1 MKFLDTNV
9 LVYAADKTESVRH
22 DRAMAVLLEAFSD
35 GDFMI
40 STQVLNEFSNV
51 ALSKLKKT
59 DDEVKTY
66 LAKWRMLKVADLDD
80 RLVEKAIDIRSR
92 YGLQFYDSLLLA
104 TAEANRCEEFWSE
117 DLNDGQI
124 YCGMKAVNPFKSTAR

>member
-1 MKFLDTNV
+1 M
-9 LVYAADKTESVRH
+9 AAIFQ
-22 DRAMAVLLEAFSD
+22 AVLLEAFSN

-59 DDEVKTY
+59 DDEVKSY
-66 LAKWRMLKVADLDD
+66 LAKWRMLRVAALED

-92 YGLQFYDSLLLA
+92 YDIQFYDSLLLA
-104 TAEANRCEEFWSE
+104 TAEANGCEEFWSE

-124 YCGMKAVNPFKSTAR
+124 YCGMKAVNPFK